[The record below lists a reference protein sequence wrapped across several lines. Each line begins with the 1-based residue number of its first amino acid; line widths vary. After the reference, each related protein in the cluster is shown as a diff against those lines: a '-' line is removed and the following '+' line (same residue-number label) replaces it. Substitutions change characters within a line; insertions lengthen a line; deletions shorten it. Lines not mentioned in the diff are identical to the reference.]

1 MSEIKVVSK
10 ESHEVLENTI
20 NNEVTLTEA
29 CVVIIKIAKEDVVE
43 IRQEGKN
50 AIVLLKNG
58 EQIVIMG
65 FFNGSNY
72 STDNSLVF
80 EEVNHKL
87 LWVQFTDNNGALL
100 EHITYNY
107 IDGIEPLLYH
117 DGAASPW
124 AWLSVPLTAAG
135 ILWWA
140 HNSDDKA
147 DDVKQKDT
155 TAPNTPVID
164 PVNGTDPITGTAEP
178 GSTVTVTYPDG
189 STASVVAGPDGGWS
203 VPNPGLS
210 DGDTVTAVSTDP
222 AGNTSNP
229 ATAVVDALAPN
240 TPVID
245 PVNGTDPIT
254 GTAEPGSTVTVTY
267 PDGSTASVVA
277 GPDGGWSVPNPGL
290 SDGDTVTAVS
300 TDPAGNTSNP

>member
-1 MSEIKVVSK
+1 
-10 ESHEVLENTI
+10 
-20 NNEVTLTEA
+20 
-29 CVVIIKIAKEDVVE
+29 
-43 IRQEGKN
+43 
-50 AIVLLKNG
+50 
-58 EQIVIMG
+58 
-65 FFNGSNY
+65 
-72 STDNSLVF
+72 
-80 EEVNHKL
+80 
-87 LWVQFTDNNGALL
+87 
-100 EHITYNY
+100 
-107 IDGIEPLLYH
+107 
-117 DGAASPW
+117 
-124 AWLSVPLTAAG
+124 
-135 ILWWA
+135 
-140 HNSDDKA
+140 
-147 DDVKQKDT
+147 
-155 TAPNTPVID
+155 VID

-300 TDPAGNTSNP
+300 TDPAGNTSNPATAVVDALAPNTPVIDPVNGTDPITGTAEPGSTVTVTYPDGSTAS